1 MEGTYIEIK
10 KWGDF
15 SDKYTFLI
23 MFTEEK
29 FNVKNL
35 VKEFCS
41 INGLESDEGLPL
53 NMLNDTTDEFI
64 KFLKKCGFKSI
75 KTHEVIFSD

>member
-1 MEGTYIEIK
+1 MNGTFIEVK

-15 SDKYTFLI
+15 SDKYTYMI
-23 MFTEEK
+23 MYSSEK

-41 INGLESDEGLPL
+41 IYGLESDEGLPF
-53 NMLNDTTDEFI
+53 NMLDDTTDEFI
-64 KFLKKCGFKSI
+64 KFLKKFGFVSI
-75 KTHEVIFSD
+75 KTYEVIFSD